1 MSNAKK
7 SIFESRGWKV
17 GMKYLY
23 GIGAAVVIVGALFKI
38 LHFPGANEMLIVG
51 LGTEA
56 VIFFFSAFEPLP
68 HEETHYQ
75 WERVFPQLK
84 VDDEDE
90 ELPLESIGD
99 GDDSGLLAAGL
110 GKVNTSLNENKLSPE
125 LFENLSESIK
135 GLKTNVQNLAEI
147 SDVTVAANDFGSKL
161 KNASAK
167 LDEMNKSYGTAV
179 EASSSFASSLTQVK
193 EYQEQIQLATK
204 NLNSLNA
211 VYELELQD
219 AQKHIA
225 SISKFFG
232 SISNV
237 MQNMLETSKD
247 TDQLRQEVASLAKN
261 MHTLNNIYG
270 GMLGAM
276 ASAAKS

>member
-1 MSNAKK
+1 
-7 SIFESRGWKV
+7 
-17 GMKYLY
+17 MKYLY

-90 ELPLESIGD
+90 ELPLETIGD

-161 KNASAK
+161 KSASIK

-179 EASSSFASSLTQVK
+179 EASSSFANSLTQVK

-276 ASAAKS
+276 ASAAKA